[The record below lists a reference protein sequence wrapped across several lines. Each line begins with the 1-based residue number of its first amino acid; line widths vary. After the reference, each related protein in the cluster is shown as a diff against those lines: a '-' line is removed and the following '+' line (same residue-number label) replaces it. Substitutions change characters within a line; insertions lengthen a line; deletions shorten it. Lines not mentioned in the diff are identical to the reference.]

1 MSREQP
7 VLTGSGEAQSSL
19 ASSRRDPD
27 LTATSGL
34 SLAART
40 FLHHHFDLCFFFFL
54 NTALICAYRIHQQ
67 GPRDQAMQAGLAS
80 FRDC

>member
-40 FLHHHFDLCFFFFL
+40 FLHHHFDLCFFF
-54 NTALICAYRIHQQ
+54 NTALICAYRTHQQ
-67 GPRDQAMQAGLAS
+67 GPRDQAKQASLAS